1 MPKLEEYFDFAINN
15 NIKKVR
21 LISLMNMGR
30 AVGQMERVPL
40 DEFVDIMYKLIKK
53 RPDIIDVLDETS
65 FMGLVMGAR
74 FSQKMVACGAG
85 VITLTIAPDGGIYPC
100 LNLYDGQFEF
110 CNIFDEDFKEKYE
123 KSDIRKEFQT
133 LNISQIN
140 EDCAKC
146 NIKFLC
152 GGRCR
157 GETFQVTND
166 VKAKY
171 PYCSEWKKAME
182 KIFWILVE
190 YPELGENKFSQINK
204 NTSEYLNLSI
214 PTRSR

>member
-1 MPKLEEYFDFAINN
+1 MT
-15 NIKKVR
+15 IKT
-21 LISLMNMGR
+21 
-30 AVGQMERVPL
+30 
-40 DEFVDIMYKLIKK
+40 K
-53 RPDIIDVLDETS
+53 R
-65 FMGLVMGAR
+65 
-74 FSQKMVACGAG
+74 K
-85 VITLTIAPDGGIYPC
+85 C
-100 LNLYDGQFEF
+100 LKT
-110 CNIFDEDFKEKYE
+110 KEKYE

-182 KIFWILVE
+182 KIYWILVE

-204 NTSEYLNLSI
+204 NTSEYLNLWH
-214 PTRSR
+214 